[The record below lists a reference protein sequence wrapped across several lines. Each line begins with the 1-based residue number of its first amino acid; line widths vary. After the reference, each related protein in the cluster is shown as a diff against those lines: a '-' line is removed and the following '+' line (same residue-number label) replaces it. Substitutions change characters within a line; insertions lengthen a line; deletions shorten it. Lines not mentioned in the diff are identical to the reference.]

1 MILILPLLT
10 TMALFM
16 IAEIDIPGEGVIH
29 VVPDN
34 LVLRADLSRQ
44 NKTETKPGILCAGFL
59 FIGLLNRGFTVDP
72 ENNGLWSYLSS
83 AFLVTPFTHRITD
96 FTFKHIF
103 R

>member
-34 LVLRADLSRQ
+34 LVNLRADLFPA
-44 NKTETKPGILCAGFL
+44 K
-59 FIGLLNRGFTVDP
+59 
-72 ENNGLWSYLSS
+72 
-83 AFLVTPFTHRITD
+83 
-96 FTFKHIF
+96 
-103 R
+103 